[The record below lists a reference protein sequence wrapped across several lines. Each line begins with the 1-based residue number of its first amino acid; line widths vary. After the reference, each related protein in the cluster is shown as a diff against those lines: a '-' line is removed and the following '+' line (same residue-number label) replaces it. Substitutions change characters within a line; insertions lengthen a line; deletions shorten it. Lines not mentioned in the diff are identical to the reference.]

1 VTTNLSSRQDRP
13 QDAGVSPSATGPAP
27 SGLSQSALS
36 QAEPLVPN
44 AALIADKAWR
54 DAGFDGATNW
64 EAENMIFMSEVIE
77 GELRRLPDAVANARV
92 KASAMVQKA
101 IRATRANSRWWDGL
115 QHDEKLKLRF
125 GLERVTASAIEAAT
139 AGETPQ
145 SGSTEGESA
154 VDAEGSET
162 PKGSRR

>member
-125 GLERVTASAIEAAT
+125 ASAIEAAT
-139 AGETPQ
+139 AGETTQ
-145 SGSTEGESA
+145 IGSTEGESA